1 MVQFA
6 LHTVAEAQVS
16 RFGQALLVGAQA
28 WVLSHALVVKV
39 KPEQASVAQDV
50 LVAVYRHAPL
60 PSHFPSNPQGGFAV
74 HVL

>member
-1 MVQFA
+1 VQLGLQA
-6 LHTVAEAQVS
+6 VAEPQIS
-16 RFGQALLVGAQA
+16 RPGQAPVLGAQA
-28 WVLSHALVVKV
+28 WVLSHALVVRV

-50 LVAVYRHAPL
+50 LVVVYRQAPL